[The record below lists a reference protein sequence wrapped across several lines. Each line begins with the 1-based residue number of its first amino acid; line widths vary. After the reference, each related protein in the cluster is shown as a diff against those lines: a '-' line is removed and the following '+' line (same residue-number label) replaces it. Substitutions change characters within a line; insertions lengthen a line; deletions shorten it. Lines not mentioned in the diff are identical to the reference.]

1 MEISDEL
8 AQKAGTLQIPY
19 VFAVGA
25 GFRLVL
31 LLGGFVGPGACVSCF
46 FVPLV
51 GLALFSWSV
60 EVI

>member
-51 GLALFSWSV
+51 GLALFS
-60 EVI
+60 